1 MIVLMRMFQ
10 WRLANTTSS
19 RVSTDV
25 ACRPMCCATE
35 STTVA
40 MVLTRNMRM
49 LDAGVSVI
57 DAHHNPSHPSP
68 TPTDNPPRFV
78 SSHNFLFSQLHHTHS
93 FGVSRSHRLTATH
106 LRSINC
112 EIKGA

>member
-40 MVLTRNMRM
+40 MVLTRNTRM
-49 LDAGVSVI
+49 LDAGVSFI
-57 DAHHNPSHPSP
+57 DAHPIHPLLPP
-68 TPTDNPPRFV
+68 TTLRALYLLTIFYSRNCTTHTV
-78 SSHNFLFSQLHHTHS
+78 SECR
-93 FGVSRSHRLTATH
+93 VRTA
-106 LRSINC
+106 
-112 EIKGA
+112 

>member
-1 MIVLMRMFQ
+1 MIVLSLMRMFQ

-25 ACRPMCCATE
+25 ACRPICCATE

-78 SSHNFLFSQLHHTHS
+78 SFTIFYSRNSTTHT
-93 FGVSRSHRLTATH
+93 VSECRVRTA
-106 LRSINC
+106 
-112 EIKGA
+112 